1 MERRRHPSM
10 AEVAQVAGVSH
21 QTVSRV
27 INGFEGVRPETKLR
41 VEMAIK
47 ELGYRRNALA
57 RALATRST
65 KVIGV
70 IAVGSFLYG
79 PSRTLAALSEAAQT
93 RGYSILISTIREADE
108 TAFGNAI
115 GEFLETNTAAI
126 IVIAARK
133 SLSRYADQ
141 LELDVPIIMVGPR
154 VDSSPNLPS
163 MSVDQGE
170 GARTAIRHLI
180 QLGHE
185 KIAILA
191 GPPNWTDA
199 AWRREEA
206 IAECAAAGIDPT
218 IHEGDWSAHSGYVT
232 GIRISTLAAARR
244 PTAIFSAND
253 HMALG
258 LFNAFFST
266 GISVPRD
273 ISVIGFDD
281 VPESSYYS
289 PSLTT
294 IFQDFATL
302 GHRVLDAAIALIN
315 DEMPDTTPVPAEL
328 RVRSST
334 SRA

>member
-1 MERRRHPSM
+1 M

-41 VEMAIK
+41 VEEAIQ
-47 ELGYRRNALA
+47 ELGYRPNAVA
-57 RALATRST
+57 RALATHTT
-65 KVIGV
+65 KVVGV

-79 PSRTLAALSEAAQT
+79 PSRTLAAVSEAAQA
-93 RGYSILISTIREADE
+93 RGYAILISTIREADE

-133 SLSRYADQ
+133 SLSQYADQ
-141 LELDVPIIMVGPR
+141 LDLDVAIIMVGRR

-170 GARTAIRHLI
+170 GARTAIRHLT

-185 KIAILA
+185 RIAILS
-191 GPPNWTDA
+191 GPSNWTDA
-199 AWRREEA
+199 VWRREEA
-206 IAECAAAGIDPT
+206 IVECAEAGITPM
-218 IHEGDWSAHSGYVT
+218 IFEGDWTAHSGYAA
-232 GIRISTLAAARR
+232 GIRISTLPSAQR

-253 HMALG
+253 QMALG
-258 LFNAFFST
+258 LFNAFFAT

-281 VPESSYYS
+281 VPEAEYYS

-294 IFQDFATL
+294 IFQDFASL

-315 DEMPDTTPVPAEL
+315 DEEPNTTPVPAEL

-334 SRA
+334 SRV